1 MTDDNFIDYM
11 RHNLAYD
18 LAQEGRTETAK
29 DILKLCTIAE
39 GLQDKLFT
47 VVRKS
52 LEMERIKEK
61 EINCECGKDEKGI
74 WKEKVFDRFGC
85 DCP

>member
-29 DILKLCTIAE
+29 DILKLCKIAE
-39 GLQDKLFT
+39 KFQDKLT
-47 VVRKS
+47 
-52 LEMERIKEK
+52 LTNHLIK
-61 EINCECGKDEKGI
+61 GG
-74 WKEKVFDRFGC
+74 VFK
-85 DCP
+85 

>member
-1 MTDDNFIDYM
+1 MTDDDFIDYM

-52 LEMERIKEK
+52 LGIK
-61 EINCECGKDEKGI
+61 
-74 WKEKVFDRFGC
+74 
-85 DCP
+85 